1 MTPETWSF
9 PALFIQSG
17 THDPAITFARHDYA
31 FDKVQSFFANLPAV
45 IKPATVLAI
54 YGPFRYGGNYT
65 SDSNAEFD
73 SMLRARDPGS
83 GIRDFEAV
91 NALANAAGF
100 RLLADHR
107 MPANNQTLV
116 FTTAAAA

>member
-1 MTPETWSF
+1 MDGVFTANTLHIMHWE
-9 PALFIQSG
+9 
-17 THDPAITFARHDYA
+17 
-31 FDKVQSFFANLPAV
+31 KVQSFFANLPAV